1 MNNICFYF
9 CKKKVWTSKFE
20 SINKLNPK
28 LNAWHTFCSL
38 QRFFV
43 VVIFLPL
50 FLAKKLQFIKEKK
63 NDDCHAT
70 WKIHKLFRIFE
81 GTFCETRIV
90 SSFYMVPFF
99 FLILLL
105 QFFFLL
111 LNMSKYANNF
121 WIISIDA
128 EHVQSYE
135 DLISNKLSLKYLESF
150 VQFMDFNVFLV
161 VAISSISNEWM
172 LSSVSAIRQRIS
184 YSIWIKSR
192 LW

>member
-1 MNNICFYF
+1 MTIATRPGKYTSIFIYFAEIPIFCDVSNIWGNVLRNQNC
-9 CKKKVWTSKFE
+9 
-20 SINKLNPK
+20 
-28 LNAWHTFCSL
+28 
-38 QRFFV
+38 
-43 VVIFLPL
+43 VIILYG
-50 FLAKKLQFIKEKK
+50 A
-63 NDDCHAT
+63 
-70 WKIHKLFRIFE
+70 
-81 GTFCETRIV
+81 
-90 SSFYMVPFF
+90 FF